1 MRTIS
6 LEIEFPEP
14 VPARSAVSSIAPLM
28 SLAPRKEPNLKLL
41 AIFAGVIAGATSL
54 LALAS
59 LALVI
64 WS

>member
-1 MRTIS
+1 MRTVS

-14 VPARSAVSSIAPLM
+14 VPATAAVSSIAPLGT
-28 SLAPRKEPNLKLL
+28 LAPRKEPNLKLL
-41 AIFAGVIAGATSL
+41 AIFAGVIAGATTL
-54 LALAS
+54 LALTS